1 MIHLPALIQDLG
13 IILIVAAIVTLLC
26 KKLKQPVVLGY
37 LIAGFLVGPHIPF
50 IPTVT
55 DTESIKVWAEIGVI
69 FLLFGLGLEFS
80 FKKLAKVGKSAS
92 ITGIVEIVFMLG
104 AGYLTGKIL
113 GWSTMDSLFLG
124 GILSISSTTIIVRAF
139 DELGMKGRNF
149 AGLVFGVLIVE
160 DLIAILLLV
169 ILSSLAVT
177 ASMSG
182 GDLLSSSVRLG
193 FFMALWFLLGIY
205 ILPVF
210 LKKIQIFLSD
220 ETMLIVSIGLCLMMV
235 IVATHAGFSP
245 ALGAFVMGSLLAETR
260 EGHRIEHLLIPVRD
274 LFAAVFFV
282 SVGMMID
289 PKILSEYFGIIVL
302 MTVITILGKLIST
315 TLGALA
321 SGRSLKNS
329 VQAGMSLAQIGEFSF
344 IIATLGVTLKVTSD
358 FLYPV
363 AVAVSA
369 VTTFTTPYM
378 IKYADPFY
386 AWIEKRLPENLKLR
400 LNKYELAMNSDS
412 GSNVF
417 LLIWK
422 EYGMKILLN
431 TVVVVAIVLG
441 ISQWLIPFLNPDWL
455 NESVPNL
462 ISCFICLML
471 SAPFLW
477 AIVVSPPKHSVVYHP
492 DVLLQLT
499 RLQFGLS
506 MIRLSLGIA
515 LIVFVI
521 SQFAT
526 ISTIGAVS
534 LLAVAL
540 LGLYF
545 SRFSEPFYQAVEK
558 RFVSNL
564 TEKERDELAKSPS
577 RPELAPWNASLTEF
591 IVSPHSKLIA
601 QALEKISIKEKYG
614 ISIAMI
620 QRRDERILA
629 PGRSDVLL
637 PGDRIYALGTED
649 QLAQLKADI
658 EQPYHSPAA
667 DQPVEAFG
675 LNSMILQS
683 DSPYIHKSIRDC
695 GLRETVH
702 GLIVGI
708 ERDGERILNP
718 DSSLI
723 LQAKDLIWIVGNLS
737 QISSIKKRKSLV

>member
-329 VQAGMSLAQIGEFSF
+329 VQA
-344 IIATLGVTLKVTSD
+344 
-358 FLYPV
+358 
-363 AVAVSA
+363 
-369 VTTFTTPYM
+369 
-378 IKYADPFY
+378 
-386 AWIEKRLPENLKLR
+386 
-400 LNKYELAMNSDS
+400 
-412 GSNVF
+412 
-417 LLIWK
+417 
-422 EYGMKILLN
+422 
-431 TVVVVAIVLG
+431 
-441 ISQWLIPFLNPDWL
+441 
-455 NESVPNL
+455 
-462 ISCFICLML
+462 
-471 SAPFLW
+471 
-477 AIVVSPPKHSVVYHP
+477 
-492 DVLLQLT
+492 
-499 RLQFGLS
+499 
-506 MIRLSLGIA
+506 
-515 LIVFVI
+515 
-521 SQFAT
+521 
-526 ISTIGAVS
+526 
-534 LLAVAL
+534 
-540 LGLYF
+540 
-545 SRFSEPFYQAVEK
+545 
-558 RFVSNL
+558 
-564 TEKERDELAKSPS
+564 
-577 RPELAPWNASLTEF
+577 
-591 IVSPHSKLIA
+591 
-601 QALEKISIKEKYG
+601 
-614 ISIAMI
+614 
-620 QRRDERILA
+620 
-629 PGRSDVLL
+629 
-637 PGDRIYALGTED
+637 
-649 QLAQLKADI
+649 
-658 EQPYHSPAA
+658 
-667 DQPVEAFG
+667 
-675 LNSMILQS
+675 
-683 DSPYIHKSIRDC
+683 
-695 GLRETVH
+695 
-702 GLIVGI
+702 
-708 ERDGERILNP
+708 
-718 DSSLI
+718 
-723 LQAKDLIWIVGNLS
+723 
-737 QISSIKKRKSLV
+737 